1 MVHRR
6 QELERKEAEEEL
18 AQAKEEEEQ
27 QQQQQQ
33 QQQASGQQQQ
43 QQQQQQAKGQQ
54 QQHLAREEHDKE
66 NPSPAPL
73 PPIEAKETQENGL
86 LPSSKRFKSCFWS
99 NKRTVVH
106 NTRCEEMAPCGSPL
120 SSSSPPRS
128 VRRF

>member
-33 QQQASGQQQQ
+33 Q
-43 QQQQQQAKGQQ
+43 AKGQQ

-66 NPSPAPL
+66 NPSHAPL

-86 LPSSKRFKSCFWS
+86 LPSSKRFKSCF
-99 NKRTVVH
+99 
-106 NTRCEEMAPCGSPL
+106 
-120 SSSSPPRS
+120 
-128 VRRF
+128 